1 MDKRSIVIQEPAL
14 IEEAEKI
21 FKAFYEYKSKDGI
34 YVYILGNLEIKEIKI
49 PEEIKAKEN
58 FEEILANSINESI
71 LEVNKCTQ
79 NELQE
84 VLMNT
89 LGD

>member
-1 MDKRSIVIQEPAL
+1 MDKRSIVIQEPA
-14 IEEAEKI
+14 IIDEAEKI
-21 FKAFYEYKSKDGI
+21 FKAFYEYKSKEGI

-49 PEEIKAKEN
+49 PEEIKVKEN
-58 FEEILANSINESI
+58 FEEILAKAINEAI

-84 VLMNT
+84 ILINNF
-89 LGD
+89 GE